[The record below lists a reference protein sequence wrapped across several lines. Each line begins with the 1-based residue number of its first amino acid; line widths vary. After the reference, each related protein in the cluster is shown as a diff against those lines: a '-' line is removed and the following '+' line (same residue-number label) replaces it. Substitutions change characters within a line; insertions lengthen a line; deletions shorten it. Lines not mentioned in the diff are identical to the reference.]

1 MTNRIPHPFAALTR
15 QMTSR
20 FIALLLIVGLSGC
33 AAFDRSLVTMAVNHN
48 DTIDQIDRNTA
59 LLNILRAS
67 DEQPLNFT
75 TVSYL
80 GGNGSIGAGGSLN
93 ESRSSWH
100 GLVTGASEGLFFNVN
115 KGFGYSLSVLD
126 NEQFMRTFLAGIP
139 LDKLL
144 FLSEGTYLSND
155 VLWTLLTD
163 SVSFQSA
170 NGVRSAYPN
179 SVEPS
184 AWSNFQRVMSR
195 AARLG
200 LALEQTPNLV
210 PVGPALSRD
219 EAMMHLS
226 SVISAWNGATYGPP
240 HAGSA
245 RPVLVETAPGA
256 SRNTHQLMMQ
266 SDKARFCFNPKNIAD
281 WRYTET
287 DLLCKQTGAY
297 DAFQRLRAQQQ
308 SEGRAPGLEPLNW
321 HSLDVRSP
329 REVFYFLG
337 RIIKSQMEDPGRVF
351 LVTDSSASADRA
363 SRPLLRVVCNA
374 MFTSDDQLAVA
385 SYRGR
390 TCFIPRGDDSHSAQ
404 VLQYLSLLVTLSKVP
419 GSVAP
424 SPSVLVR

>member
-1 MTNRIPHPFAALTR
+1 MTRLLATLR
-15 QMTSR
+15 EGSLSR
-20 FIALLLIVGLSGC
+20 LLPLVLIIGLSGC

-48 DTIDQIDRNTA
+48 DTIDQIDRNTV

-67 DEQPLNFT
+67 DEQPLSFT

-93 ESRSSWH
+93 ESRSTWH

-144 FLSEGTYLSND
+144 FLSEGIYLSND

-170 NGVRSAYPN
+170 NGVTSTFPN
-179 SVEPS
+179 SIEPS
-184 AWSNFQRVMSR
+184 AWSSFQRVMSR

-200 LALEQTPNLV
+200 LALEQIPNLV

-226 SVISAWNGATYGPP
+226 GVISAWNGTAYGPP
-240 HAGSA
+240 NAGSA
-245 RPVLVETAPGA
+245 RPVLVETAPGT
-256 SRNTHQLMMQ
+256 SLNTHQLMMQ
-266 SDKARFCFNPKNIAD
+266 SDKARFCFNPKDIAE

-287 DLLCKQTGAY
+287 DLLCKQTGAF

-308 SEGRAPGLEPLNW
+308 SEGRAPSLEPLNW
-321 HSLDVRSP
+321 RSLDIRSP

-337 RIIKSQMEDPGRVF
+337 RVIRAQMEDPGRVF
-351 LVTDSSASADRA
+351 LVTDSTASTDGAG
-363 SRPLLRVVCNA
+363 RPLLRVVCNSSSV
-374 MFTSDDQLAVA
+374 SDDQLAVA
-385 SYRGR
+385 NYRGR
-390 TCFIPRGDDSHSAQ
+390 ICFIPRGDDSHSAQ

-419 GSVAP
+419 GSVTP